1 MEKDIRHSWAIDVLS
16 VGLILVGG
24 LLLLVGQSPSDESG
38 GVDAPP
44 MRQAGTEW
52 NDFAELLQDAQWIG
66 PEGAP
71 SVVAVYCAYT
81 CSFCHQLHDHIQAL
95 RRRYPQHMAV
105 VWRHFVDSADASRSL
120 TSVAAECAGEQGL
133 FKAFQAVAHSAGQA
147 TTYSD
152 AWLSLAHRVEGLDLP
167 MFQDCVRS
175 RRYLGRIQRHARDAE
190 GRGITV
196 TPTLWINGH
205 RINGL
210 PPAEVLDS
218 LVVAAFR
225 DPSRRAGLQSER

>member
-1 MEKDIRHSWAIDVLS
+1 MPSGLGRRERLPLSRCFALTPAASAISSMTISRHY
-16 VGLILVGG
+16 
-24 LLLLVGQSPSDESG
+24 
-38 GVDAPP
+38 
-44 MRQAGTEW
+44 
-52 NDFAELLQDAQWIG
+52 
-66 PEGAP
+66 
-71 SVVAVYCAYT
+71 VADTLNTWLWCG
-81 CSFCHQLHDHIQAL
+81 D
-95 RRRYPQHMAV
+95 
-105 VWRHFVDSADASRSL
+105 
-120 TSVAAECAGEQGL
+120 
-133 FKAFQAVAHSAGQA
+133 

-152 AWLSLAHRVEGLDLP
+152 AWLSLAYRVEGLDLP
-167 MFQDCVRS
+167 MFQDCVRP

-218 LVVAAFR
+218 LVMAAFR